1 MLAFAFEGITS
12 LSIKPIRL
20 ITTTGFL
27 IFGISL
33 MMLIYFII
41 RHFTGATILG
51 WTSTIVSIWAIGGL
65 QILAIGIIGEY
76 IGKIYLETKK
86 RPKFIVDKY
95 LND

>member
-1 MLAFAFEGITS
+1 MLAFAFEGIAS

-33 MMLIYFII
+33 LMLLYFLI
-41 RHFTGATILG
+41 RHFTGATIQG

-65 QILAIGIIGEY
+65 QLLAIGVIGEY
-76 IGKIYLETKK
+76 VGKIYLEAKH
-86 RPKFIVDKY
+86 RPKFIIEKY
-95 LND
+95 LKD